1 MTTEENR
8 QLIQH
13 RTELMNQHDLDAALT
28 VFSPNYQDHNVPP
41 PGVPSGIEGDKLFFT
56 MLFNAFPDL
65 QVTSED
71 LIAEGDRVV
80 ERLTLRG
87 IHKGTFMG
95 ASPTGKNV
103 TWGFIN
109 IYRIV
114 DGKVVELWSE
124 GDHLGLMQQIG
135 LIPPPQAAG

>member
-1 MTTEENR
+1 MSTEKNK

-13 RTELMNQHDLDAALT
+13 RAELMNRHDLEAALAMLH
-28 VFSPNYQDHNVPP
+28 PNYQDHNAPP
-41 PGVPSGIEGDKLFFT
+41 PGFPSGIEGDKLFFT
-56 MLFNAFPDL
+56 MLFQAFPDL
-65 QVTSED
+65 EVKTEE

-87 IHKGTFMG
+87 THKGMFMG
-95 ASPTGKNV
+95 ASPTGKRL

-114 DGKVVELWSE
+114 DAKVAEVWSE

-135 LIPPPQAAG
+135 LIPPPQAAQ

>member
-1 MTTEENR
+1 MTAKKNK
-8 QLIQH
+8 QLIQ
-13 RTELMNQHDLDAALT
+13 RRAESMNQHDLDAALA
-28 VFSPNYQDHNVPP
+28 VFHPHYQDHNSPP
-41 PGVPSGIEGDKLFFT
+41 PGFPSGVEGDKLFFT

-65 QVTSED
+65 EIRSEE

-80 ERLTLRG
+80 ERLTLSG
-87 IHKGTFMG
+87 THKGTFMG
-95 ASPTGKNV
+95 MVPTGKHV

-135 LIPPPQAAG
+135 LIPPPQIAR